1 MSRASKTLIES
12 LCSAIVVVVIA
23 LALLPAEAIAD
34 SIDPYTLN
42 ISKLNDTLTIYR
54 SNKTNKGFC
63 NFACKKGKLTKVK
76 SSNAK
81 VVEVRPWG
89 DDWKDSKGI
98 TIVGLKKG
106 KATIT
111 YTYKGKTRKVK
122 VVVKKYS
129 NPIKTLKIGK
139 KNYASKL
146 KKDMSVDLA
155 KWNACNGKKLSV
167 TPANGWKI
175 VSMTCGYN
183 DGDWSKFYAK
193 KVKNGGKLP
202 KAVNGEVLV
211 IVLKNTKNGA
221 YQTIDARF
229 IYPDLPMIP

>member
-1 MSRASKTLIES
+1 MSQASKTLIRS
-12 LCSAIVVVVIA
+12 LCSTIAAVVIA
-23 LALLPAEAIAD
+23 FGLLPTAALAD

-42 ISKLNDTLTIYR
+42 ISKLKGTLTIYR
-54 SNKTNKGFC
+54 SNNSHKGFC
-63 NFACKKGKLTKVK
+63 LFTCKKGKLTKVK

-89 DDWKDSKGI
+89 DDWKDSSGI

-139 KNYASKL
+139 KNYAGKL
-146 KKDMSVDLA
+146 KKYSSVNLA

-167 TPANGWKI
+167 TPAKNWKI
-175 VSMTCGYN
+175 VSIKCSYN
-183 DGDWSKFYAK
+183 NGDWSEHYAK

-202 KAVNGEVLV
+202 KAANGEVLV
-211 IVLKNTKNGA
+211 IVLKNTKNGGH
-221 YQTIDARF
+221 QTIEARF
-229 IYPDLPMIP
+229 IYPDPV